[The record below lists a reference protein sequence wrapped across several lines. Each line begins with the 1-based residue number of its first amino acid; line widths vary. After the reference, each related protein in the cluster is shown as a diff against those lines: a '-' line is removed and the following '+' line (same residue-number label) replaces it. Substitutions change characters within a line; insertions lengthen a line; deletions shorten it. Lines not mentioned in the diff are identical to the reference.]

1 MAYQKSVWSD
11 PALNGFDELIDF
23 RALAQVDVTTAGLQ
37 AVAHVAA
44 GMDATAGPG
53 RFAIVVNEGLE
64 FGLSRMYEAFRELEG
79 SAVRQVM
86 IFQQLE
92 EAHAWLDER
101 PEPS

>member
-1 MAYQKSVWSD
+1 MLD
-11 PALNGFDELIDF
+11 PLL
-23 RALAQVDVTTAGLQ
+23 
-37 AVAHVAA
+37 
-44 GMDATAGPG
+44 AGPG